1 MSNCNKMSL
10 QIISTQVNGGWS
22 RDRTWLWGPVQN
34 NVYKNSMFKS
44 LDFLFGQQWLKILLW
59 KAENKSLRIL
69 KTEVINS
76 QISKR
81 LHLHYEQAVGSWSNQ
96 VHGTQEKLL
105 SLSLTLWDLLA
116 NYFTEKSNTTR
127 TARRHFILMIDYFTL
142 HNICRLNFFTR

>member
-1 MSNCNKMSL
+1 MEADPETGHDYGAQYKTMFTKTPC
-10 QIISTQVNGGWS
+10 S
-22 RDRTWLWGPVQN
+22 RAWI
-34 NVYKNSMFKS
+34 
-44 LDFLFGQQWLKILLW
+44 FLFGQQWLKILLW

-105 SLSLTLWDLLA
+105 SLSLTLWNLLA